1 MGKTM
6 GKPTTPPD
14 SATRPTTWAGPG
26 HLSRRQGHRA
36 TPPGLRDSE
45 PHRVPELIH
54 FDAPLTLTGLKSRPG
69 S

>member
-1 MGKTM
+1 M
-6 GKPTTPPD
+6 
-14 SATRPTTWAGPG
+14 
-26 HLSRRQGHRA
+26 
-36 TPPGLRDSE
+36 RDSE